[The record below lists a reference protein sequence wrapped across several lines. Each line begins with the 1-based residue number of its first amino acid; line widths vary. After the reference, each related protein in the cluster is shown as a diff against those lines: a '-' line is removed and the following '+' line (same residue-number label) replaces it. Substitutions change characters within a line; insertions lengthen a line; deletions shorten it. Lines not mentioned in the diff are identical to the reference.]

1 MMAAQPHFGEQGNLH
16 YRDYELLI
24 NPASAGAADHHLIT
38 LGVFKQWAGFE
49 SSHSEIIQYQF
60 PVTPTNGLGGWVYN
74 DVFGPQRNIQFGAAY
89 AHSLKLG
96 NNRNLSFG
104 LSFSLLR
111 RSERRVEN
119 YDPSDPVFTVP
130 ATGQFG
136 FNAGFGAYY
145 FTDTYY
151 IGFSIPQWLT
161 NELTVEHE
169 KTKLENNFNFEQL
182 QYYFTGGYR
191 FKISEKINL
200 TPSILAELSKNT
212 TFGYEGVL
220 TATYDNRFEVGA
232 GLASHTRLLFDFGMA
247 VTKWLS
253 FRYQY
258 AQYAG
263 SNYHKSNDHFIVV
276 RIHWNKKIKEQITL

>member
-24 NPASAGAADHHLIT
+24 NPATVGAAGNHLIT
-38 LGVFKQWAGFE
+38 LGVFRQWVGFE
-49 SSHSEIIQYQF
+49 SPLSEIIQYQL
-60 PVTPTNGLGGWVYN
+60 PVTPTNGLGAWVYN
-74 DVFGPQRNIQFGAAY
+74 DAFGPQRNTQFGAAY

-96 NNRNLSFG
+96 NNNTLSFG
-104 LSFSLLR
+104 LSFSLLL
-111 RSERRVEN
+111 RSERQVES
-119 YDPSDPVFTVP
+119 YDPADPLFTEPV
-130 ATGQFG
+130 ASQAG

-145 FTDTYY
+145 FTDAWY

-161 NELTVEHE
+161 NDLIAGQGIE
-169 KTKLENNFNFEQL
+169 LENNFKFEQL

-200 TPSILAELSKNT
+200 IPSILAELSKNT

-220 TATYDNRFEVGA
+220 TASYDNRFEVGA
-232 GLASHTRLLFDFGMA
+232 GLASHTRLQFDFGMA

-258 AQYAG
+258 AHYAG
-263 SNYHKSNDHFIVV
+263 SDYHKSSDHFIVA
-276 RIHWNKKIKEQITL
+276 RIRLSTKN